1 VGGETRRGA
10 HRPLELFVTPEG
22 LQRLLESKLPAVGAM
37 ESPDSRVAI
46 ARRAYD
52 SIGLEWLS
60 SSSIRVLIFEEGTRA
75 VATTARLDREGPR
88 WRVVDVE
95 IPVLGLEYQ
104 SLPDVAPIIRIR
116 LNWEKPSRPELKSG
130 SRSGATVRS

>member
-1 VGGETRRGA
+1 MADPRTIGKWVGGETRRGA

-95 IPVLGLEYQ
+95 IPDLGLDY
-104 SLPDVAPIIRIR
+104 
-116 LNWEKPSRPELKSG
+116 
-130 SRSGATVRS
+130 